1 LYSSTDSLEKRVRV
15 YGKGVS
21 TMRETKADKIFDIC
35 NKLLVGFFIII
46 IAYPLIYIIS
56 ASISDPSLVNSG
68 KMWLFPKDITFEG
81 FKRVFNSSDIWI
93 GYRNTIFYTLLGTF
107 INLAVTLPCAYA
119 LARQELVGRGFI
131 MGLLIFTMFFDGG
144 LIPTYLLVRDLGMI
158 NTIWAMVIPGA
169 ASVWNIIVTM
179 TFFRVTIPKGLEEAA
194 EVDGASVFRT
204 FFQIVL
210 PLSAP
215 IIAVMGLF
223 YGVGHWNSYFNGLIF
238 LNDRD
243 LFPLQLFLRDIL
255 IQQQMTTELMMQ
267 GTDIKAIGEQARI
280 ASIVKYAVMIVS
292 AAPLLIVYPF
302 LQRFFLKGVM
312 IGSIKE

>member
-1 LYSSTDSLEKRVRV
+1 MIKEARSDR
-15 YGKGVS
+15 
-21 TMRETKADKIFDIC
+21 IFDIA
-35 NKLLVGFFIII
+35 NKALVWFFILII
-46 IAYPLIYIIS
+46 TYPLIYILS
-56 ASISDPSLVNSG
+56 ASISDPSYVNSG
-68 KMWLFPKDITFEG
+68 RMWLIPKGITFEG
-81 FKRVFNSSDIWI
+81 FVRVFNSAEIWN
-93 GYRNTIFYTLLGTF
+93 GYRNTIFYTLLGTL

-119 LARQELVGRGFI
+119 LARQELVGRVAI

-179 TFFRVTIPKGLEEAA
+179 TFFRVTIPRALEEAA
-194 EVDGASVFRT
+194 EIDGASVFRT

-215 IIAVMGLF
+215 IVAVMALF
-223 YGVGHWNSYFNGLIF
+223 YGVGHWNQYFAGLIF
-238 LNDRD
+238 LSDRE
-243 LFPLQLFLRDIL
+243 LFPLQLILRDIL
-255 IQQQMTTELMMQ
+255 IQQEMTAELMIQ
-267 GTDIKAIGEQARI
+267 GANPEAIGEQARI
-280 ASIVKYAVMIVS
+280 ANVIKYAVMIVS

-302 LQRFFLKGVM
+302 LQRFFIKGVM

>member
-1 LYSSTDSLEKRVRV
+1 MIKEARSDR
-15 YGKGVS
+15 
-21 TMRETKADKIFDIC
+21 IFDIG
-35 NKLLVGFFIII
+35 NKALVWFFILII
-46 IAYPLIYIIS
+46 IYPLIYILS
-56 ASISDPSLVNSG
+56 ASISDPNYVNSG
-68 KMWLFPKDITFEG
+68 RMWLIPRGITFEG
-81 FKRVFNSSDIWI
+81 FIRVFNSTEIWS

-119 LARQELVGRGFI
+119 LARQELVGRVVI

-179 TFFRVTIPKGLEEAA
+179 TFFRVTIPRGLEEAA
-194 EVDGASVFRT
+194 EIDGASVFRT

-215 IIAVMGLF
+215 IIAVMALF
-223 YGVGHWNSYFNGLIF
+223 YGVGHWNQYFAGLIF
-238 LNDRD
+238 LSDRE
-243 LFPLQLFLRDIL
+243 LFPLQLILRDIL
-255 IQQQMTTELMMQ
+255 IQQEMTAELMIQ
-267 GTDIKAIGEQARI
+267 GANPEAIGEQARI
-280 ASIVKYAVMIVS
+280 ANVIKYAVMIVS
-292 AAPLLIVYPF
+292 AAPLLLIYPF

>member
-1 LYSSTDSLEKRVRV
+1 
-15 YGKGVS
+15 
-21 TMRETKADKIFDIC
+21 MRETKADKIFDIC

>member
-1 LYSSTDSLEKRVRV
+1 MIKEARSDR
-15 YGKGVS
+15 
-21 TMRETKADKIFDIC
+21 IFDIA
-35 NKLLVGFFIII
+35 NKALVWFFILII
-46 IAYPLIYIIS
+46 TYPLIYILS
-56 ASISDPSLVNSG
+56 ASISDPSYVNSG
-68 KMWLFPKDITFEG
+68 RMWLIPKGITFEG
-81 FKRVFNSSDIWI
+81 FVRVFNSTEIWN
-93 GYRNTIFYTLLGTF
+93 GYRNTIFYTLLGTL

-119 LARQELVGRGFI
+119 LARQELVGRVAI

-179 TFFRVTIPKGLEEAA
+179 TFFRVTIPRALEEAA
-194 EVDGASVFRT
+194 EIDGASVFRT

-215 IIAVMGLF
+215 IVAVMALF
-223 YGVGHWNSYFNGLIF
+223 YGVGHWNQYFAGLIF
-238 LNDRD
+238 LSDRE
-243 LFPLQLFLRDIL
+243 LFPLQLILRDIL
-255 IQQQMTTELMMQ
+255 IQQEMTAELMIQ
-267 GTDIKAIGEQARI
+267 GANPEAIGEQARI
-280 ASIVKYAVMIVS
+280 ANVIKYAVMIVS

-302 LQRFFLKGVM
+302 LQRFFIKGVM

>member
-1 LYSSTDSLEKRVRV
+1 MIKEARSDR
-15 YGKGVS
+15 
-21 TMRETKADKIFDIC
+21 IFDLS
-35 NKLLVGFFIII
+35 NKALVWFFILII
-46 IAYPLIYIIS
+46 TYPLLYILS
-56 ASISDPSLVNSG
+56 ASISDPSYVNSG
-68 KMWLFPKDITFEG
+68 KMWLIPRGITFEG
-81 FKRVFNSSDIWI
+81 FIRVFNSTEIWS

-119 LARQELVGRGFI
+119 LARQELIGRVVI

-179 TFFRVTIPKGLEEAA
+179 TFFRVTIPRGLEEAA
-194 EVDGASVFRT
+194 EIDGASVFRT

-215 IIAVMGLF
+215 IIAVMALF
-223 YGVGHWNSYFNGLIF
+223 YGVGHWNQYFGGLIF
-238 LNDRD
+238 LSDRE
-243 LFPLQLFLRDIL
+243 LFPLQLILRDIL
-255 IQQQMTTELMMQ
+255 IQQEMTAELMIQ
-267 GTDIKAIGEQARI
+267 GANPEAIGEQARI
-280 ASIVKYAVMIVS
+280 ANVIKYAVMIVS
-292 AAPLLIVYPF
+292 AAPLLLIYPF